1 MQTSNSNANREKLLQ
16 QNTKLNREICMLESK
31 MSKVITDDIVKVIE
45 NQKKSRESEGKMS
58 ELVMQ

>member
-1 MQTSNSNANREKLLQ
+1 
-16 QNTKLNREICMLESK
+16 